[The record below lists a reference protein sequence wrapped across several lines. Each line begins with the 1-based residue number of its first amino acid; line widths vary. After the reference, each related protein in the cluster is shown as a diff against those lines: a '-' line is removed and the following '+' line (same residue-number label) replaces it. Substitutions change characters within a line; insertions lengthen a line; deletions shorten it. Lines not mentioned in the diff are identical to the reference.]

1 MAEFTTEYDIH
12 AIMSYKRHEQDKLGD
27 YSAICVD
34 IDALAAINEGY
45 CKLLG
50 AIYLDDAL
58 NGGFRL

>member
-1 MAEFTTEYDIH
+1 MMEFNTEYDIH

-34 IDALAAINEGY
+34 IDALAAIHEGY

-50 AIYLDDAL
+50 AIFLYDAL
-58 NGGFRL
+58 SKEV

>member
-1 MAEFTTEYDIH
+1 MSEFNTEYDLQ

-34 IDALAAINEGY
+34 IDALAAMYEGA
-45 CKLLG
+45 CKYDG
-50 AIYLDDAL
+50 AIFLYDAF

>member
-1 MAEFTTEYDIH
+1 MAEFNTEYDLQ
-12 AIMSYKRHEQDKLGD
+12 AIMSYKRGEQDKVGD
-27 YSAICVD
+27 YSAIVVD

-50 AIYLDDAL
+50 AIYLDDAF